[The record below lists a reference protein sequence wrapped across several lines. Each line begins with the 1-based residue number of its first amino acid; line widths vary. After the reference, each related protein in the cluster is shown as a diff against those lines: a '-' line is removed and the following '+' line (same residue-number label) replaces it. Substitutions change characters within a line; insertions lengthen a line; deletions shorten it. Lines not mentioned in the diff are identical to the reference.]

1 MVDTTLQVYVVQNRG
16 NSEVPIDDQYF
27 WCLSNRLEFHLL
39 SLNSDTTGN
48 DSIVTNPEYVTIR
61 WNGE

>member
-27 WCLSNRLEFHLL
+27 WCLSNRLESHLL